1 MLNSALSCLRPLR
14 SDGRASTV
22 LYLDQN
28 KWIDLARA
36 ATAPADNPEIRDILE
51 LLCSKV
57 AAGEIILPLT
67 SSNIFE
73 THKVNRHNQRLHLA
87 YTQAALSESKVF
99 RGYRQRLKTEV
110 GRVLSELY
118 GLARSEPDPFWFLS
132 DIFLEATTEADDPR
146 LGMGEFPKAL
156 SWIKAHPKEALF
168 NYLMETPE
176 FVRMEAIRRFTE
188 GCEDLR
194 VRIEDRRARH
204 RSENISMRRRL
215 YSAIMAIDQQ
225 DEILSIARSLGLPW
239 TCLGDK
245 GGATLRAVIRDT
257 PTFYIE
263 REITLKLEAQERAVT
278 LNDMR
283 DMRTFC
289 TVLPYAD
296 IVVAE
301 QQFTSLARQARLH
314 TRYGVHLETDIRAL
328 RKLL

>member
-1 MLNSALSCLRPLR
+1 MPGSTTPRPVR
-14 SDGRASTV
+14 PDGRSSTV
-22 LYLDQN
+22 VYLDQN

-36 ATAPADNPEIRDILE
+36 ATAPADHPELRTILE
-51 LLCSKV
+51 RLCSKV

-73 THKVNRHNQRLHLA
+73 THKINRQDQRLHLA
-87 YTQAALSESKVF
+87 YTQVTLSESKVF
-99 RGYRQRLKTEV
+99 RGYRRRLEIEI

-118 GLARSEPDPFWFLS
+118 GLAKSEPEPLWFLS
-132 DIFLEATTEADDPR
+132 NIFFEAIAEVGDPR
-146 LGMGEFPKAL
+146 LGLETSPKAL
-156 SWIKAHPKEALF
+156 AWIKDHPKEALF
-168 NYLMETPE
+168 QYLMETPE
-176 FVRMEAIRRFTE
+176 IVRKEAVRQFTE

-194 VRIEDRRARH
+194 ARIEDRRAHH
-204 RSENISMRRRL
+204 RTESLSMRRRL

-225 DEILSIARSLGLPW
+225 DVIISIAEGLGLPW
-239 TCLGDK
+239 TSLMDR

-257 PTFYIE
+257 PAFYIE
-263 REITLKLEAQERAVT
+263 REITLRLEAQDRAVA

-301 QQFTSLARQARLH
+301 QQFTNLARQAGLH
-314 TRYGVHLETDIRAL
+314 ARYAVHLETDIRAL
-328 RKLL
+328 RTLL